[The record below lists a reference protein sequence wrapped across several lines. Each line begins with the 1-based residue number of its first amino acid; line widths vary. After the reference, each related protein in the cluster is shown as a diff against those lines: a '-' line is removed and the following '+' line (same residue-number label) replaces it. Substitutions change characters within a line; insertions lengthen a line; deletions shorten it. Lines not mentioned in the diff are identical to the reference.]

1 MSGYVKKIAVIKQV
15 KGGFSADGG
24 LISGLVKAE
33 TYAGFLKVETSL
45 INFAPLN
52 EGRYVFGIT
61 DGKVFSVFE
70 ETNFEAES
78 QIDIFDG
85 FAFMV
90 CFCHNGASPVASA
103 SCGRAGCFLPT
114 LKEEIARCEKG
125 DLKESSKGAKP
136 DKSSVKDNFKD
147 KGEPYDDEAITE
159 VNYYE
164 GQTFEGGQPLFKG
177 QEQKENGRSGEEDE
191 EDSRPVQIEKDREE
205 LNGGLIE
212 NGVLIECEEQSVNN
226 YEEEEQPVTKREDGV
241 LAQEDLQSNKTEDTA
256 NGLADGDFYSRMR
269 QEIENIFA
277 TYPCESELQKVIKG
291 SRFAK
296 IDYGD
301 NKYYVFGVL
310 TVEGKPK
317 YICYGVP
324 SYDEKNA
331 PPSLRGCSSYIP
343 CGEHGYWLMYQDAST
358 GVSVEISCE

>member
-15 KGGFSADGG
+15 KSGFSADGG

-61 DGKVFSVFE
+61 DGKTFAVFE
-70 ETNFEAES
+70 IPNFEGES
-78 QIDIFDG
+78 RIDLSDG
-85 FAFMV
+85 FAFMA

-103 SCGRAGCFLPT
+103 SCGRAGCFLPE
-114 LKEEIARCEKG
+114 LKEEIARYETGKPKDGCENG
-125 DLKESSKGAKP
+125 SSK
-136 DKSSVKDNFKD
+136 DN
-147 KGEPYDDEAITE
+147 GEPYDDEAITE

-164 GQTFEGGQPLFKG
+164 SQTYENGQPLCEVQDEEKDG
-177 QEQKENGRSGEEDE
+177 DSGEEDE
-191 EDSRPVQIEKDREE
+191 ADSRPVESEKVGLKFNDSLNSFEE
-205 LNGGLIE
+205 EQLE
-212 NGVLIECEEQSVNN
+212 NKHEEGQSVNKC
-226 YEEEEQPVTKREDGV
+226 EEDDSPQEESADNDAEK
-241 LAQEDLQSNKTEDTA
+241 KDTA
-256 NGLADGDFYSRMR
+256 NGLAGGDFYSRMR
-269 QEIENIFA
+269 EEIERIFA
-277 TYPCESELQKVIKG
+277 NYPEERALEGVIKG

-296 IDYGD
+296 IDYGE

-310 TVEGKPK
+310 TIEGKPK

-324 SYDEKNA
+324 SFDEKNC
-331 PPSLRGCSSYIP
+331 PPSLKGCSSYIP
-343 CGEHGYWLMYQDAST
+343 CGDYGYWMMYQDAST